1 MYKLKLLKIES
12 MKNFL
17 FTPLLLL
24 VLVVSCKKEDIAA
37 PVAVDGLVAY
47 PGKNR
52 AMVEFSVP
60 PGAVRGKVFYNS
72 GSFKEFDVTGAA
84 QSVVVEDLSEQEHI
98 LKVVTI
104 NAEGRVSDPKAVK
117 AQVYGAGY
125 EGGLKPRRWKDQMN
139 HSPTSIEIV
148 FEPAFENETDVV
160 VFFTNTSGKKDSVDM
175 PAAKNSVVLNNIDI
189 NQPYYFYS
197 RYKPEA
203 SAIDHFLS
211 SNVDAKSALVFNFQ
225 KGGWKIAGASGEVA
239 GRTAAMAIDN
249 NTATLWQSSA
259 AAPKPAA
266 QHWITI
272 DMGISKVIDGFSFL
286 NSYTNE
292 KSAKKVRIDVS
303 QDNATWTKVLEGALN
318 VSFLRQLLPLQ
329 KSTNARY
336 FRITASE
343 MYDAN
348 TPGLVFSEIDVYNT
362 QTSSGDNGHTA
373 YSNSTAVAMTNA
385 KHPFVGDGSNPFP
398 QLGAYRLQKVMGWTH
413 STNAIAT
420 FDDTKLSLFTASV
433 WGLPLV
439 TNGKLHQTLNLQPGN
454 YVLKIDIASA
464 DGPVDIYGMV
474 VSGTALP
481 DYATVTGASSVMRY
495 MDLINYQNKT
505 VELPFHVSTAG
516 AVSIGVVYNIR
527 SQYSI
532 NEKPWSTFTINGF
545 ELARVVL

>member
-1 MYKLKLLKIES
+1 

-24 VLVVSCKKEDIAA
+24 VLAVSCKKEETAA
-37 PVAVDGLVAY
+37 PVAVDALVAY

-52 AMVEFSVP
+52 AMVTFSVP

-72 GSFKEFDVTGAA
+72 GSFKEFDVTGAE
-84 QSVVVEDLSEQEHI
+84 QSVVVDDLSEQEHI

-125 EGGLKPRRWKDQMN
+125 EGGLKPRRWKDQIN

-175 PAAKNSVVLNNIDI
+175 PATNNSIVLNSIDI
-189 NQPYYFYS
+189 SQPYYFYS
-197 RYKPEA
+197 RYKPET

-211 SNVDAKSALVFNFQ
+211 SNVDAKSALLFNFQ
-225 KGGWKIAGASGEVA
+225 KSGWKVAGVSDEVA
-239 GRTAAMAIDN
+239 GRSAAMAIDN

-259 AAPKPAA
+259 SAPKPAA
-266 QHWITI
+266 QHWITV
-272 DMGISKVIDGFSFL
+272 DMGTSKVIDGFNL
-286 NSYTNE
+286 LHSYTNE
-292 KSAKKVRIDVS
+292 KSAKKIRIDIS
-303 QDNATWTKVLEGALN
+303 LDNTTWTTALEGTLN
-318 VSFLRQLLPLQ
+318 VSFLRQVLPLQ
-329 KSTNARY
+329 KSVNARY
-336 FRITASE
+336 FRITAVE
-343 MYDAN
+343 MFDAN
-348 TPGLVFSEIDVYNT
+348 TPGLVFSEIDVYNA
-362 QTSSGDNGHTA
+362 QTTSGDNGHTS
-373 YSNSTAVAMTNA
+373 YSSGTAVAMTNA
-385 KHPFVGDGSNPFP
+385 KNPFVGDGSNPFP
-398 QLGAYRLQKVMGWTH
+398 TLGDYRLQKVLGWTH

-420 FDDTKLSLFTASV
+420 FDNAKLSLFTASV
-433 WGLPLV
+433 WGLPVV

-454 YVLKIDIASA
+454 YVLKINVAGA

-474 VSGTALP
+474 VRGSALP
-481 DYATVTGASSVMRY
+481 DYGTVTAANTVMRY
-495 MDLINYQNKT
+495 ADLMAFQNKV
-505 VELPFHVSTAG
+505 VELPFNVSVAG

-532 NEKPWSTFTINGF
+532 NQKPWSTFTINGF
-545 ELARVVL
+545 ELTRVVL

>member
-1 MYKLKLLKIES
+1 
-12 MKNFL
+12 MKNLL
-17 FTPLLLL
+17 FTPLLLF
-24 VLVVSCKKEDIAA
+24 VLAVSCKKEETAA
-37 PVAVDGLVAY
+37 PVAVEDLTTY

-60 PGAVRGKVFYNS
+60 AGAVRGKVFYNS
-72 GSFKEFDVTGAA
+72 GSFKEFEVTGPV
-84 QSVVVEDLSEQEHI
+84 QSVVVDDLSEQEHI
-98 LKVVTI
+98 LKVVTM
-104 NAEGRVSDPKAVK
+104 NAEGRVSNPKAVK
-117 AQVYGAGY
+117 AKVYGANY
-125 EGGLKPRRWKDQMN
+125 ERGLKPRRWKDQVD

-148 FEPAFENETDVV
+148 FEPAFENEADVV

-175 PAAKNSVVLNNIDI
+175 PAANNSVVLTNIDI

-211 SNVDAKSALVFNFQ
+211 SNIDAKSALVFNFQ
-225 KGGWKIAGASGEVA
+225 KGGWKIAGVSDEVA

-249 NTATLWQSSA
+249 TTGTLWQSSA

-272 DMGISKVIDGFSFL
+272 DMGTSKVIDGFSLL

-292 KSAKKVRIDVS
+292 KSAKKIRIDVS
-303 QDNATWTKVLEGALN
+303 QDNATWTNVLEGSLN
-318 VSFLRQLLPLQ
+318 VSFLRQVLLLQ
-329 KSTNARY
+329 KSANARY

-348 TPGLVFSEIDVYNT
+348 TPGMVFSEIDVYNT

-385 KHPFVGDGSNPFP
+385 KNPFVGDGSNPFP
-398 QLGAYRLQKVMGWTH
+398 TLGDYRLQKVMGWTH

-420 FDDTKLSLFTASV
+420 FDNAKLSLFTASV

-454 YVLKIDIASA
+454 YVLKINVASA

-474 VSGTALP
+474 VSGSALP
-481 DYATVTGASSVMRY
+481 DYTTVTAANTVMRY
-495 MDLINYQNKT
+495 VDLMAFQNKV
-505 VELPFHVSTAG
+505 VELPFNVSAAG

-532 NEKPWSTFTINGF
+532 NQKPWSTFTINGF
-545 ELARVVL
+545 ELTRVVL